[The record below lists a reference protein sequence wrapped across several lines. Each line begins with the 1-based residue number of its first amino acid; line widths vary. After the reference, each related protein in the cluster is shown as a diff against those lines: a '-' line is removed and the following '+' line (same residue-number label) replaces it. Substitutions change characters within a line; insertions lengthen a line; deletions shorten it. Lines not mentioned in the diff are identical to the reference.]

1 MKKKIMTGLMAMVL
15 LFAGCGSKE
24 EGEMVAPE
32 LPEITGE
39 SEAEE
44 DTEITSGGETEA
56 NKPYEVEMESFRKDE
71 LCNISYPQ
79 ISGWENEE
87 KQQEW
92 NVIFENC
99 AQEAVQDI
107 GENDSVDMSFTI
119 EEQTEDFLSLTVTSY
134 YDFEGAAHPSATM
147 KSFNINMKTGEKVT
161 FADMADPKETAEL
174 LFNGTEGYQLL
185 GVDELT
191 MQDVLSYN
199 FIWME
204 PTVEALE
211 GSLSHFDG
219 EMEEYGENE
228 TMGYSFRRDGKVCLI
243 FYVNHAMGDYVVV
256 QLEG

>member
-1 MKKKIMTGLMAMVL
+1 MKKKIIAVL
-15 LFAGCGSKE
+15 LMVALLSAGCGSE
-24 EGEMVAPE
+24 EDGEMISSE
-32 LPEITGE
+32 LSGITEESETEENTQTVSVEEEIT
-39 SEAEE
+39 
-44 DTEITSGGETEA
+44 
-56 NKPYEVEMESFRKDE
+56 NQPYEVEMVEFRKDE

-92 NVIFENC
+92 NVIFEKC
-99 AQEAVQDI
+99 AEEAVQDM
-107 GENDSVDMSFTI
+107 EEDDSVDMSFTI
-119 EEQTEDFLSLTVTSY
+119 EEQTEDFLSMSVSYY
-134 YDFEGAAHPSATM
+134 YDFKSAAHPSAAM

-174 LFNGTEGYQLL
+174 LFNGTEGYCIL

-191 MQDVLSYN
+191 MQDILSYN

-204 PTVEALE
+204 PTEEALE
-211 GSLSHFDG
+211 SSLSHFDG
-219 EMEEYGENE
+219 EVEEYGEDE

-243 FYVNHAMGDYVVV
+243 FYVNHAMGDYAVV